1 MSDEQPVERR
11 RGPGRPPRPEGERRV
26 EPRPVR
32 LDRDVD
38 DALCRLSNRHGVSI
52 HALLKL
58 AARMLVEVPGDDLV
72 KRLP

>member
-1 MSDEQPVERR
+1 MTPTPAH
-11 RGPGRPPRPEGERRV
+11 RGPGRPRKPDDEKRL

-52 HALLKL
+52 HKLLKL
-58 AARMLVEVPGDDLV
+58 AARMLIEVDPEILL